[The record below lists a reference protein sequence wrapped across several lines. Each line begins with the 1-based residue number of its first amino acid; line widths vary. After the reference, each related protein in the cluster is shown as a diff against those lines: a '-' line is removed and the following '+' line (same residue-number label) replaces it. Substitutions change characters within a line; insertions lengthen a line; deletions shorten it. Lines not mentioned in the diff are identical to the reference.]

1 MKLPARR
8 ALITLLLIAGYDH
21 SALGMPSFNQVK
33 ADFQP
38 SDTLILDRHGEILI
52 SAEKISIDSTA
63 INA

>member
-1 MKLPARR
+1 VKRWSRR
-8 ALITLLLIAGYDH
+8 TVDALLFIASYVH